1 MILGV
6 FVPSL
11 MGAGILV
18 SGAILL
24 VDVLRRYLPQ
34 SGLHRRHRVAMGTYN
49 VVAAAAAWA
58 GRDVSA
64 GDLLDRAPRSRTTY
78 VALATACAS
87 LAVAVPLAMASAYHD
102 ELGVFH
108 ASPWMVGLGTAWG
121 IVFGTL
127 AIILLIV
134 AVSARRPPR
143 VIRWLIATTALGRF
157 QVPDPLPFE
166 GP

>member
-34 SGLHRRHRVAMGTYN
+34 SGLHRRHRVAIGAFN
-49 VVAAAAAWA
+49 VVAGAAAWA
-58 GRDVSA
+58 GREVSA
-64 GDLLDRAPRSRTTY
+64 GELLDRAPRNRATY
-78 VALATACAS
+78 LAWATALAS
-87 LAVAVPLAMASAYHD
+87 LAVAVPVAMAAAYRD
-102 ELGVFH
+102 ELGLFY

-121 IVFGTL
+121 IIFGAL
-127 AIILLIV
+127 ALLLLIL
-134 AVSARRPPR
+134 AVLSPRPPR
-143 VIRWLIATTALGRF
+143 PIRWLIATTVLGRF

>member
-49 VVAAAAAWA
+49 VVVAAAAWA
-58 GRDVSA
+58 GREVSA
-64 GDLLDRAPRSRTTY
+64 GELLDRAPRSRTAY
-78 VALATACAS
+78 VAWATAFAS
-87 LAVAVPLAMASAYHD
+87 LAVAIPVAMAAAYRD
-102 ELGVFH
+102 ELGLFY
-108 ASPWMVGLGTAWG
+108 ASPWMVGLGAAWG
-121 IVFGTL
+121 IIVGLL
-127 AIILLIV
+127 ALFLLII
-134 AVSARRPPR
+134 AVLARRPPR
-143 VIRWLIATTALGRF
+143 PIRWLIATTALGRF

>member
-11 MGAGILV
+11 VGAGILV

-24 VDVLRRYLPQ
+24 VDVLRRFLPQ
-34 SGLHRRHRVAMGTYN
+34 GGLHRRHRVAMGTFN

-58 GRDVSA
+58 GREVSA
-64 GDLLDRAPRSRTTY
+64 AELLDRAPRRRTTY
-78 VALATACAS
+78 VAWATALAS
-87 LAVAVPLAMASAYHD
+87 VAIAVPVAMAAAYRD
-102 ELGVFH
+102 ELGLFY
-108 ASPWMVGLGTAWG
+108 ASPWMIGLGTAWG
-121 IVFGTL
+121 IIFGLL
-127 AIILLIV
+127 ALLLLIV
-134 AVSARRPPR
+134 AALAPRPPR
-143 VIRWLIATTALGRF
+143 PIRWLIATTALGRF